1 MLAAL
6 GRGLGFEEAQQVL
19 PSVQRT
25 PAREAV
31 SQTMRDAV
39 ARRQALLQEI
49 EGWPGAGLSAEPLDW
64 PRSGGLKLDLQ
75 GNSVLLLVLRK

>member
-1 MLAAL
+1 
-6 GRGLGFEEAQQVL
+6 
-19 PSVQRT
+19 
-25 PAREAV
+25 
-31 SQTMRDAV
+31 MRDLV
-39 ARRQALLQEI
+39 AKRQTLLQEI